1 MTTHTASRINE
12 HAAASHAQGDAA
24 EHSLHSQES
33 ERMLLSVMM
42 NPKRET
48 LQHRLAELLGV
59 DDYFVPQHQAT
70 WRIITSLREAGLPAD
85 PVSIADMA
93 ARQSEFIGGA
103 QYLAG
108 TADNQIANLA
118 SEESVTA
125 AASRVKEFALLRR
138 LQDTLRQGIA
148 LCESGQGFAAVTS
161 FVDDDLQN
169 LKRSAQSSR
178 VGPQHIAHYYATI
191 TANMEAKLDGKEVDD
206 AAKTGFDGLD
216 EVIVGLLPETLT
228 IIAGRPSMGK
238 TALAINIEQN
248 VALAGRPTLT
258 FSLEMTGVAIA
269 TRGLA
274 RHAHIPL
281 RSLKEAALSSHQWS
295 QFAESM
301 SALSTAQSYID
312 ESPGLTLP
320 EIRSRSRAFIAAH
333 PNGVIIIDYLQLIA
347 MTGGGDKRVHVAEV
361 SAGLKLMARQLR
373 CPVVALAQLSRE
385 VEKRTNKRPM
395 LSDLGESGQIERDA
409 EVIIFVYRDE
419 FYNPDTP
426 DKGVTEAIVGKNR
439 DGETRTVKMGYYGAT
454 MTFTEMGTFE
464 HA

>member
-1 MTTHTASRINE
+1 MTTTFPRTNE
-12 HAAASHAQGDAA
+12 NAPAPQREAA
-24 EHSLHSQES
+24 EHALHSQES
-33 ERMLLSVMM
+33 ERLLLSVMM
-42 NPKRET
+42 NPRRET
-48 LQHRLAELLGV
+48 LQHRLAELLAV
-59 DDYFVPQHQAT
+59 DDFYVPQHQAT

-93 ARQSEFIGGA
+93 ARQNEFIGGA
-103 QYLAG
+103 QYLGA

-148 LCESGQGFAAVTS
+148 LCESGQSFVAVAS

-178 VGPQHIAHYYATI
+178 VGPRHLAHYHETI
-191 TANMEAKLDGKEVDD
+191 TANMEAKLDGTEVDD
-206 AAKTGFDGLD
+206 AAKMGFAELDDVLGGLP
-216 EVIVGLLPETLT
+216 PETLV

-238 TALAINIEQN
+238 TALAINVEQN
-248 VALAGRPTLT
+248 IALAGRPTLT

-269 TRGLA
+269 SRGLA
-274 RHAHIPL
+274 RHARIPL
-281 RSLKEAALSSHQWS
+281 KTLKEAALSSQEWS
-295 QFAESM
+295 QFSESM
-301 SALSTAQSYID
+301 GALGATHSYID
-312 ESPGLTLP
+312 DTPGLTMP
-320 EIRSRSRAFIAAH
+320 EIRSRSRAFISAH
-333 PNGVIIIDYLQLIA
+333 PNGVIVIDYLQLVA
-347 MTGGGDKRVHVAEV
+347 MTGNTDKRVHVAEV

-409 EVIIFVYRDE
+409 EVIMFVYRDE

-426 DKGVTEAIVGKNR
+426 DKGVTEVIVGKNR
-439 DGETRTVKMGYYGAT
+439 DGATRTVKMAYHGAT
-454 MTFTEMGTFE
+454 MSFNEIGTFE